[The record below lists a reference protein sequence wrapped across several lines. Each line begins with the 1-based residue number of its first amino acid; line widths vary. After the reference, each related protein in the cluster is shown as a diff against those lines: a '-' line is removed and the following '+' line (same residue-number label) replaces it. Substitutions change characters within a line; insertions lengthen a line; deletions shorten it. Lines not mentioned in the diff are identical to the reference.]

1 LSTDEAA
8 GMERD
13 NEISDLSPDQ
23 IVKIL
28 LKHGEKV
35 SLEEAKRIQES
46 MKTFVTIAIS
56 QYLGV
61 S

>member
-1 LSTDEAA
+1 MYKAA

-13 NEISDLSPDQ
+13 NEMSDLSPDQ

-35 SLEEAKRIQES
+35 ILEEAKRIQES
-46 MKTFVTIAIS
+46 LKIFVAIAIS

>member
-1 LSTDEAA
+1 
-8 GMERD
+8 MERD
-13 NEISDLSPDQ
+13 NEILDLSPDQ

-46 MKTFVTIAIS
+46 MKIFVAIAIS